1 MAADLACRPKVAIVF
16 GTRPEAIKLAPVFHT
31 LRDRGAE
38 TLLINTG
45 QHRELL
51 TPVLELFGLASQH
64 RLDAMV
70 AGQSLHELTGALATS
85 LGSIVSRD
93 RPDYLIVQ
101 GDTTSAYA
109 GALAAFYERIP
120 VGHVEAGLRTGER
133 YSPFPE
139 EANRRLVSV
148 LATHHFAPTA
158 GAAENLRREAVQ
170 ESDIMVTGN
179 TVIDALRWVN
189 ETRGGELVEVL
200 ADLGIG
206 QRRPYILMTT
216 HRREN
221 LGERML
227 EALLTVRDF
236 LREHPDVDLVLPM
249 HRNPGARNAVL
260 EILEGE
266 PNARLIEAQ
275 GYLQFVGLMKHCAFI
290 VTDSGG
296 IQEEAPYFGR
306 RTIVLRDST
315 ERPEAVESGVAK
327 LVGTSRERVGAALRD
342 AWDEV
347 KDDPSAARPLSNPFG
362 DGHAA
367 TRIVDRILEY
377 LVRR

>member
-1 MAADLACRPKVAIVF
+1 MSAPHSRGPKVAIVF
-16 GTRPEAIKLAPVFHT
+16 GTRPEAIKLAAPFHE
-31 LRDRGAE
+31 LRARGVE
-38 TLLINTG
+38 TVLINSG

-51 TPVLELFGLASQH
+51 TPILDLFGIEPQH

-70 AGQSLHELTGALATS
+70 AGQSLHELTGNLATS
-85 LGSIVSRD
+85 LGAIVARE
-93 RPDYLIVQ
+93 RPDYLLVQ
-101 GDTTSAYA
+101 GDTTTAYA
-109 GALAAFYERIP
+109 GALAAFYERVP

-148 LATHHFAPTA
+148 LATHHFAPT
-158 GAAENLRREAVQ
+158 GRAADNLRREAVA
-170 ESDIMVTGN
+170 ETDIITTGN

-189 ETRGGELVEVL
+189 ETHGAGLRDALTGTGVRL
-200 ADLGIG
+200 D
-206 QRRPYILMTT
+206 RPYVLMTT

-221 LGERML
+221 IGERMA

-236 LREHPDVDLVLPM
+236 LREHPGIDLVLPM

-260 EILEGE
+260 EILEAE

-275 GYLQFVGLMKHCAFI
+275 GYLPFVALMKHCAFI

-315 ERPEAVESGVAK
+315 ERPEAVEAGVAL
-327 LVGTSRERVGAALRD
+327 LVGTSRAKVGAAMRA

-347 KDDPSAARPLSNPFG
+347 KDDPTAALPLSNPFG
-362 DGHAA
+362 DGRASA
-367 TRIVDRILEY
+367 RIVDRILEH
-377 LVRR
+377 LAAR